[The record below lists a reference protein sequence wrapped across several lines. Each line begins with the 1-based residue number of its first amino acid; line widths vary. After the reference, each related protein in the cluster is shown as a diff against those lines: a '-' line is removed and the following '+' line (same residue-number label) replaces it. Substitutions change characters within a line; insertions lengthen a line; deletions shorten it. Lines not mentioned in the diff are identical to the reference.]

1 MECKPVITDKPITIE
16 EKFDQLLFQYS
27 INYKFNNEQKTILQ
41 NTNDLM
47 KQNKCNKHIEES
59 FNKMIGARKQ
69 MLELLKT

>member
-1 MECKPVITDKPITIE
+1 MECKPVITDKPITIV

-47 KQNKCNKHIEES
+47 KQNKCIS
-59 FNKMIGARKQ
+59 I
-69 MLELLKT
+69 